1 MIMSRSLKKNPF
13 FSHCGCPSEKKDK
26 KSWHSRWRSRERQA
40 FRKLSTETLDS
51 HQTILINQVSSTWM
65 MGKDGRYYW
74 PISEQN
80 QTAQMLAQRK
90 GGTQSKLQKIK
101 ARILH
106 RWRGK

>member
-1 MIMSRSLKKNPF
+1 
-13 FSHCGCPSEKKDK
+13 
-26 KSWHSRWRSRERQA
+26 
-40 FRKLSTETLDS
+40 
-51 HQTILINQVSSTWM
+51 M

-90 GGTQSKLQKIK
+90 GGTQSELQKIK

>member
-40 FRKLSTETLDS
+40 FRKLSIETIDT
-51 HQTILINQVSSTWM
+51 HQTILRNQVSSTWM
-65 MGKDGRYYW
+65 MSKDGRYYW

-80 QTAQMLAQRK
+80 QIAQILAQKK
-90 GGTQSKLQKIK
+90 GKTQAELQKIK
-101 ARILH
+101 ARLLH